1 MFDPTIFDNLKV
13 VFEGAMYDMDLTGDV
28 QILNRTDRVELS
40 TMSRSF
46 GMEAIRHPHGFVK
59 GSFVLKASLADLS
72 AELLSEQG
80 KQPGCSLELRFSF
93 PVREMQQDCAVAEN
107 LMRSIWG
114 EGPSIQQKVYWVY
127 GEDKSLMRNELTLQF
142 IRKLD
147 ERQIDDIPSLMDHL
161 VLSMERL
168 DQQHF
173 HKS

>member
-13 VFEGAMYDMDLTGDV
+13 VFEGAMYDMDLAGDI

-46 GMEAIRHPHGFVK
+46 GMEAIRRPHGIVK
-59 GSFVLKASLADLS
+59 GCFVLKASLADLS

-80 KQPGCSLELRFSF
+80 KQPGCGLELRFEF
-93 PVREMQQDCAVAEN
+93 TIKDMQQDCAVAET

-114 EGPSIQQKVYWVY
+114 EGPTISQKVHQVY
-127 GEDKSLMRNELTLQF
+127 GEDQAVLRNELTLQF

-161 VLSMERL
+161 VLSMEQL